1 MKTKFLSECYKT
13 FNNSVVLIYPLYN
26 FPSPLSAPS
35 LYTHSDLNRDQTG
48 KLHDSAGAFV
58 LFILLPALCLLVE
71 GQSNLENLQT
81 SFQPVHA
88 WCTPVNQ
95 STIHTVYNKTLLSI
109 LLQGM
114 ATFQDIYM
122 PLRATTEF
130 FFFIVHH

>member
-1 MKTKFLSECYKT
+1 M
-13 FNNSVVLIYPLYN
+13 
-26 FPSPLSAPS
+26 
-35 LYTHSDLNRDQTG
+35 
-48 KLHDSAGAFV
+48 

-95 STIHTVYNKTLLSI
+95 STIHTVYNKTLLFI
-109 LLQGM
+109 LLHGM

-122 PLRATTEF
+122 LQRATTELLF
-130 FFFIVHH
+130 FLSFTITTADFSQFQGIWNQFEDRVPLQK

>member
-1 MKTKFLSECYKT
+1 M
-13 FNNSVVLIYPLYN
+13 
-26 FPSPLSAPS
+26 
-35 LYTHSDLNRDQTG
+35 
-48 KLHDSAGAFV
+48 

-122 PLRATTEF
+122 PQRATTELLF
-130 FFFIVHH
+130 FLSFTITTADFSQFQGIWNQFEDRVPLQNSKSLQSNPQIVHN

>member
-1 MKTKFLSECYKT
+1 M
-13 FNNSVVLIYPLYN
+13 
-26 FPSPLSAPS
+26 
-35 LYTHSDLNRDQTG
+35 
-48 KLHDSAGAFV
+48 

-109 LLQGM
+109 LLHGM

-122 PLRATTEF
+122 LQRATTVIF
-130 FFFIVHH
+130 FYRSPLQLLTSVNSRVFGINLRTGFLFKNSKSLQSNPEIVHN

>member
-1 MKTKFLSECYKT
+1 M
-13 FNNSVVLIYPLYN
+13 
-26 FPSPLSAPS
+26 
-35 LYTHSDLNRDQTG
+35 
-48 KLHDSAGAFV
+48 

-109 LLQGM
+109 LLHGM

-122 PLRATTEF
+122 LQRATTELF
-130 FFFIVHH
+130 FFLSFTITTADFSQFQGIWNQFEDRVPLQK